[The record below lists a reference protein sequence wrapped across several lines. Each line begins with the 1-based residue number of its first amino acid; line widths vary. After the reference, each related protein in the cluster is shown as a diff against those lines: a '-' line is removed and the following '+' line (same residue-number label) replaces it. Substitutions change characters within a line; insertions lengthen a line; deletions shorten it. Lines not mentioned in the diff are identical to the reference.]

1 MQQDGPEKFERLTQP
16 DLAEMVLPG
25 YFYLLRETQNICV
38 MTMTLRDPIDPTLV
52 QQALD
57 AVLARAPFFRVRLVW
72 QGDVPTLE
80 PNDAPCPVV
89 TDGVPRTLP
98 EQTNGYL
105 FYFTVAGRELTCNYD
120 HFLTDGRGIHR
131 FLTQLLQEYCNRR
144 YGTAFQGEALVSQER
159 YPVERLREVY
169 RANHIEGDL
178 RQSEQVEEREAVRR
192 VYRTSK
198 ADWVALAQRCGAK
211 PFSCMMAAFACAMRE
226 CGAVRSGDAVDYKY
240 AMDARAAWDIP
251 EALYNCVAIVPGE
264 VTATAHADEN
274 ALAASA
280 AQIDTRV
287 RGVARDPDEARR
299 LLSRVT
305 GWAEEIMRQK
315 APFRVKRR
323 IYQMGE
329 AASRVHTDF
338 WMSYLGNPFASSEA
352 GGEATLARYVE
363 DFTVWVP
370 PDTARIAIE
379 AVSLNGIVTFCVQD
393 KLGEAGFDA
402 AFRTV
407 LKRENITIY

>member
-1 MQQDGPEKFERLTQP
+1 
-16 DLAEMVLPG
+16 MVLPG
-25 YFYLLRETQNICV
+25 YFYLLREPQNICV
-38 MTMTLRDPIDPTLV
+38 MTMTLRDEVDPALV

-72 QGDVPTLE
+72 QGDVPTLA

-105 FYFTVAGRELTCNYD
+105 FYFAVAGRELTCNYD

-144 YGTAFQGEALVSQER
+144 YGTAFQGEALVSQEL

-192 VYRTSK
+192 VYRTAK

-211 PFSCMMAAFACAMRE
+211 PFSCMMAAFACALRE
-226 CGAVRSGDAVDYKY
+226 CGAVRPDEAVDYKY

-264 VTATAHADEN
+264 VPAAANAEEN
-274 ALAASA
+274 TSVAANA
-280 AQIDTRV
+280 ARIDTRV
-287 RGVARDPDEARR
+287 RGVAQDPDEARR

-338 WMSYLGNPFASSEA
+338 WMSYLGNPFASGGSSGESGGKA
-352 GGEATLARYVE
+352 GGAATVARYVE

-379 AVSLNGIVTFCVQD
+379 AVSLNGVVTFCVQD
-393 KLGEAGFDA
+393 KLGEAGFDGT
-402 AFRTV
+402 FRTV
-407 LKRENITIY
+407 LKQENITIY

>member
-1 MQQDGPEKFERLTQP
+1 MQQDRPEKFEQLTQP
-16 DLAEMVLPG
+16 GLAEMVLPG

-38 MTMTLRDPIDPTLV
+38 MTMTLLDPLDPALV
-52 QQALD
+52 QQAVD

-89 TDGVPRTLP
+89 TDGVPRALP

-105 FYFTVAGRELTCNYD
+105 FYFAVEGRQLTCNYD
-120 HFLTDGRGIHR
+120 HFLTDGRGIRR
-131 FLTQLLQEYCNRR
+131 FLTQILQEYCNRR
-144 YGTAFQGEALVSQER
+144 YDTAFRGEALVSQEM

-178 RQSEQVEEREAVRR
+178 RQSEQVEERAAVRR
-192 VYRTSK
+192 VYRTAK

-226 CGAVRSGDAVDYKY
+226 CGAVRPGEAVEYKY

-264 VTATAHADEN
+264 VTAAEM
-274 ALAASA
+274 AAGA
-280 AQIDTRV
+280 AQIDARV
-287 RGVARDPDEARR
+287 RDVAQDEDEARR

-305 GWAEEIMRQK
+305 GWAEEILRQK

-338 WMSYLGNPFASSEA
+338 WMSYLGNPFASSELSGRA
-352 GGEATLARYVE
+352 GGQTALTRYVE
-363 DFTVWVP
+363 DFKVWVP

-379 AVSLNGIVTFCVQD
+379 AVSLNGTVTFCVQD
-393 KLGEAGFDA
+393 KLGEAGFDDG
-402 AFRTV
+402 FRTV